1 MFSIK
6 SLWNLLLVGVLGLGV
21 LACDN
26 DDDMV
31 DPLPEPMNIA
41 EIAAADDNL
50 STLVGA
56 LQRVDLVAV
65 LEGDGPF
72 TVFAPTNQ
80 AFEDLGVDLNTLSDE
95 ALEEILLYHVLGGQ
109 VASTDLAEGQTYAT
123 TAAQTGPG
131 DTQLSVLIEKA
142 SNGTVTVN
150 GLATVTGAD
159 ISATNGVIHVVDQV
173 LLPLSVV
180 GHASANSEFSTLV
193 SALGDA
199 EGDLVGVLSG
209 DGPFTV
215 FAPLNSAFE
224 AIATTVASLD
234 NSQLASVL
242 TYHVLSGNIL
252 QKDIT
257 DGLAPTTIQGET
269 FTLNINGSDVTITDA
284 NGGVANVVLT
294 NVQGTN
300 GVIHVLDAVIIP
312 QNL

>member
-1 MFSIK
+1 MK
-6 SLWNLLLVGVLGLGV
+6 SLWNLLLVGILGLGV
-21 LACDN
+21 IACDN

-109 VASTDLAEGQTYAT
+109 VASGDLAEGQTYAT

-224 AIATTVASLD
+224 AIASTVASLD

-257 DGLAPTTIQGET
+257 DGLAPTTVQGET

-312 QNL
+312 ENL